1 MIKKSGQILTE
12 HVLLLL
18 AIVMVLAAIFQ
29 SSTIETK
36 SKNLLDGAA
45 KKIQEEAD
53 KINDSLDF

>member
-18 AIVMVLAAIFQ
+18 AVVMVLAAIFQ

-53 KINDSLDF
+53 KIN